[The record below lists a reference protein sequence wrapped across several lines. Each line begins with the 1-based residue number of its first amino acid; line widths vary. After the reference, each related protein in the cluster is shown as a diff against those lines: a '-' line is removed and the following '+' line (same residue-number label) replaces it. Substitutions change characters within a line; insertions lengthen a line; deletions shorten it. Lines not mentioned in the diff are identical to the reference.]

1 MDKISVV
8 EQIINYAN
16 EQLSA
21 IGLKE
26 YEIKIVKRNHL
37 TNLVTLK
44 MDMLMKI
51 VCDEFDVTREQI
63 TGKKRDAELIDA
75 RFMFCYLAT
84 EIVNMTRVA
93 IGRIINR
100 HHTTVM
106 NAIRTCQHRCEH
118 ETAMRNH
125 LFYIKKRYYEYYE
138 NCTKA

>member
-26 YEIKIVKRNHL
+26 YEIKIFKRKHL
-37 TNLVTLK
+37 SSLLSLK
-44 MDMLMKI
+44 TDILMKI
-51 VCDEFDVTREQI
+51 VCDEFDVSHEQI
-63 TGKKRDAELIDA
+63 VGKKRDADIIDA

-93 IGRIINR
+93 VGRIINR
-100 HHTTVM
+100 HHTTII

-125 LFYIKKRYYEYYE
+125 LYYIKKRYYEYYE
-138 NCTKA
+138 NCTEA

>member
-8 EQIINYAN
+8 EKIINDAN
-16 EQLSA
+16 ERLCA

-26 YEIKIVKRNHL
+26 YEIKIFKRKHL
-37 TNLVTLK
+37 SSLLSLK
-44 MDMLMKI
+44 TDILMKI
-51 VCDEFDVTREQI
+51 VCDEFDVSHEQI
-63 TGKKRDAELIDA
+63 VGKKRDADIIDA

-93 IGRIINR
+93 VGRIINR
-100 HHTTVM
+100 HHTTVI

-125 LFYIKKRYYEYYE
+125 LFYIKKRYYEYYDGG
-138 NCTKA
+138 TQA